1 MTAINKF
8 NKSLLY
14 TIRSPATEQYYIGS
28 TTQKLCKRFSDHNI
42 NYKAYLKGSFPF
54 ITSFKIIE
62 LGDAYIELLEEISCE
77 NRNQLVKREGEL
89 IREHKANCV
98 NRNIAG
104 RTHKEYYFDNSD
116 KILEKMKQ
124 YYIDNNDKISEQRKE
139 YYAENNDKIL
149 EQKKEYYAENNDK
162 ILEQRKQYYA
172 ENKEKKKQYYIDN
185 IEKILEQKKQY
196 RLENSD
202 KINEQ
207 RRAKRT
213 EKKLLKDLESITI

>member
-54 ITSFKIIE
+54 MTSFKIIE

-77 NRNQLVKREGEL
+77 NRNQLDKREGEL

-98 NRNIAG
+98 NRYIAG
-104 RTHKEYYFDNSD
+104 RTHKEWSTDNAD
-116 KILEKMKQ
+116 RLREQHKQ
-124 YYIDNNDKISEQRKE
+124 YALLNADTIKEQMKE
-139 YYAENNDKIL
+139 YRFKNS
-149 EQKKEYYAENNDK
+149 
-162 ILEQRKQYYA
+162 
-172 ENKEKKKQYYIDN
+172 
-185 IEKILEQKKQY
+185 EKIKEH
-196 RLENSD
+196 
-202 KINEQ
+202 
-207 RRAKRT
+207 KRKRYA